1 MIRTNHNPG
10 KQFLTNAEIARIL
23 HVSRNSVYRWIK
35 SGKLKAFQTPGGN
48 YRILTKDFKKFL
60 SDFGITK
67 FFEHTLPRPSIK
79 ILIVDDDPKTVE
91 EIKVFLEKANPH
103 FYVKGATNGFAAGGF
118 VFYLQPD
125 IVILDLIMPGINSF
139 ELCRQIKSEPFT
151 KNIKVIAITK
161 NPTKRNIQRIK
172 KEGANACLAK
182 PVNYT
187 KLLDKINTLTRK

>member
-1 MIRTNHNPG
+1 MNFINT
-10 KQFLTNAEIARIL
+10 I
-23 HVSRNSVYRWIK
+23 
-35 SGKLKAFQTPGGN
+35 
-48 YRILTKDFKKFL
+48 
-60 SDFGITK
+60 
-67 FFEHTLPRPSIK
+67 
-79 ILIVDDDPKTVE
+79 
-91 EIKVFLEKANPH
+91 
-103 FYVKGATNGFAAGGF
+103 
-118 VFYLQPD
+118 FYLQPD

>member
-1 MIRTNHNPG
+1 
-10 KQFLTNAEIARIL
+10 
-23 HVSRNSVYRWIK
+23 
-35 SGKLKAFQTPGGN
+35 
-48 YRILTKDFKKFL
+48 
-60 SDFGITK
+60 
-67 FFEHTLPRPSIK
+67 
-79 ILIVDDDPKTVE
+79 
-91 EIKVFLEKANPH
+91 
-103 FYVKGATNGFAAGGF
+103 
-118 VFYLQPD
+118 
-125 IVILDLIMPGINSF
+125 MPGINSF